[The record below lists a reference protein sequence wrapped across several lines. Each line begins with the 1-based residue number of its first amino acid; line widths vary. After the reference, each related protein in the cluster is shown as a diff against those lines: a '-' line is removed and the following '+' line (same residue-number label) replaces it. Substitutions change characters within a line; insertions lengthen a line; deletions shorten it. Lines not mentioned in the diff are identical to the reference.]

1 MNKKLADQIIVEF
14 SKKIFGFAMKKSYSY
29 DEAEELCG
37 EILKE
42 VYLSLLRA
50 DKIANKEGYIWRIC
64 QHTFAKY
71 VSEVKKKHAVAI
83 DGMEIAYYDKTDSS
97 DTEEE
102 LVKLRNE
109 IGFLASKRRKVVYS
123 FYYEGKSIQQI
134 AKEQELPNGTVK
146 WHLNKARNE
155 LKEGF
160 SMERK
165 VGNLGI
171 NPIEAKDFGHSGNPG
186 TNGGPEYFLHDK
198 LNLNIVYSVYY
209 EPKTI
214 KEIAEELG
222 MTTVFL
228 EDRINLLC
236 ENGFLVQISKNR
248 YTTYVKFSPQ
258 KISLEFGEN
267 ILKEK
272 IKVSNIL
279 LEKYVPKVRAAIADF
294 RNVYIPNGNR
304 ELFEAAVIFYAIN
317 QKCVL
322 PIEKDIS
329 KCKIKTLDGG
339 DYFAQVMLDI
349 EIADPDYKLTLKE
362 TSTDYNYCGI
372 MTRDSKKYPC
382 VYSWSV
388 DSRLDSRTG
397 SWMNNKAEDFEYIY
411 EIMTGVIEDTKANAE
426 KFERLYKRKF
436 LSKNKK
442 INIMIVKENY
452 KIFDELI
459 PSLDKEIVDE
469 FVDFALRQAIVVAK
483 EYPSQLQDLVI
494 VDFVQQFIG
503 IQVAMMVLDKLYE
516 NGTFKPL
523 SEDEK
528 VTSNLLMFADRL
540 PE

>member
-14 SKKIFGFAMKKSYSY
+14 SKKIFGFAIKKSYSY

-37 EILKE
+37 EMLKE
-42 VYLSLLRA
+42 VYLSLLQA
-50 DKIANKEGYIWRIC
+50 DKIVNKEGYIWRIC

-71 VSEVKKKHAVAI
+71 VSEVKKKHAIAI
-83 DGMEIAYYDKTDSS
+83 DGMEIAYYDKTDFSE
-97 DTEEE
+97 TEEE

-171 NPIEAKDFGHSGNPG
+171 NPIEAKDFGHNGKPG

-236 ENGFLVQISKNR
+236 ENGFLVQLSKNR

-258 KISLEFGEN
+258 KISLELEEN

-272 IKVSNIL
+272 IKVSNTL
-279 LEKYVPKVRAAIADF
+279 LEKYVPKVRAAIEDF
-294 RNVYIPNGNR
+294 CNVYIPNGNR

-322 PIEKDIS
+322 PIEKNVS

-339 DYFAQVMLDI
+339 DYFAQVMLGT

-372 MTRDSKKYPC
+372 MTRDSKKYC
-382 VYSWSV
+382 
-388 DSRLDSRTG
+388 
-397 SWMNNKAEDFEYIY
+397 K
-411 EIMTGVIEDTKANAE
+411 
-426 KFERLYKRKF
+426 
-436 LSKNKK
+436 
-442 INIMIVKENY
+442 
-452 KIFDELI
+452 
-459 PSLDKEIVDE
+459 
-469 FVDFALRQAIVVAK
+469 
-483 EYPSQLQDLVI
+483 
-494 VDFVQQFIG
+494 
-503 IQVAMMVLDKLYE
+503 
-516 NGTFKPL
+516 
-523 SEDEK
+523 
-528 VTSNLLMFADRL
+528 
-540 PE
+540 